1 MSEESEAEKI
11 KLEDDLKKVMRQ
23 LRLFL
28 RIYDPDKYEVDI
40 LVVNKADWIKK
51 VEDGYD
57 NVLEVMF
64 RIQGTNLLSAADV
77 EILTKSVDDREKE
90 VVDYITRFN
99 KKILETEAADVE
111 NPVHDLRVE
120 SITAGAEAAKIVD
133 VDIDA
138 RSTSKGADLIQPDSL
153 TKVVVLSL
161 RMSSKDLVA
170 AAVSEHFH
178 MLDENSFAEHYS
190 EMKSKSF
197 MRHVCANYFE
207 RGKIKDVRST
217 SIGYSIRDGK
227 GNVTIKCSCCCHSHC
242 VIIYYSGAGDRCTD
256 VPICDMDQISYPD
269 VVLAETDLIADAVH
283 DEFLDVHA
291 CLETN
296 LTWYLMSMIPL
307 MFDVRCHHFSSFTC
321 IKWDTPP
328 HSQVGVDPGK
338 KQIHFNFP
346 SFFRTIFITRCAGK

>member
-64 RIQGTNLLSAADV
+64 RNQGINLLSAADV
-77 EILTKSVDDREKE
+77 ENLTKSVDDQEKE

-138 RSTSKGADLIQPDSL
+138 RSTSKGADLI
-153 TKVVVLSL
+153 
-161 RMSSKDLVA
+161 
-170 AAVSEHFH
+170 
-178 MLDENSFAEHYS
+178 
-190 EMKSKSF
+190 
-197 MRHVCANYFE
+197 
-207 RGKIKDVRST
+207 
-217 SIGYSIRDGK
+217 
-227 GNVTIKCSCCCHSHC
+227 
-242 VIIYYSGAGDRCTD
+242 
-256 VPICDMDQISYPD
+256 
-269 VVLAETDLIADAVH
+269 
-283 DEFLDVHA
+283 
-291 CLETN
+291 
-296 LTWYLMSMIPL
+296 
-307 MFDVRCHHFSSFTC
+307 
-321 IKWDTPP
+321 
-328 HSQVGVDPGK
+328 
-338 KQIHFNFP
+338 
-346 SFFRTIFITRCAGK
+346 